1 MKQKAFSFI
10 SVIAFML
17 VMLGGSAV
25 FTSQAEGDN
34 DYKCTI
40 VHPNG
45 SFSCL
50 GSCGVCAPVVIIP
63 GDDPE

>member
-1 MKQKAFSFI
+1 
-10 SVIAFML
+10 ML